1 MSLHSAGILLY
12 HFQDDGL
19 EVLLVHPG
27 GPFWSGKDEGA
38 WSIPKGIFEEHESAL
53 QAAKREMLEETGFAI
68 EGKFTDLG
76 TIRPRSNK
84 FTMEWPRKSGTIM
97 EFPEIDRAEW
107 FALDNA
113 RRKIQKGQAGFI
125 DRLLIKT
132 AKERESEG

>member
-1 MSLHSAGILLY
+1 
-12 HFQDDGL
+12 
-19 EVLLVHPG
+19 
-27 GPFWSGKDEGA
+27 
-38 WSIPKGIFEEHESAL
+38 
-53 QAAKREMLEETGFAI
+53 
-68 EGKFTDLG
+68 
-76 TIRPRSNK
+76 
-84 FTMEWPRKSGTIM
+84 MEWPRKSGTIM